1 MPKDFKSGFVAIIGR
16 PNVGKSTLL
25 NSLVKNK
32 ISIVSKI
39 PQTTRHNI
47 RGILN
52 LENAQ
57 IVFID
62 TPGIHSFKDNL
73 SIYLND
79 IAKSSIVGVDLILY
93 LVDISR
99 PVGEEEIDIMNFL
112 VNQEPK
118 IIMALN
124 KIDLTKKYINEYID
138 KFKEILEEKNK
149 KDKLLYYI
157 PISAKTLKNVDVLI
171 KVILENLKEQEPFY
185 DLNTITDFPMKFRI
199 ADIIREKLF
208 LNLKKELP
216 HSLAVEVE
224 DMLDRGLLKENSSKY
239 PIYIKV
245 NIYVNRLSQK
255 KIVIGEKG
263 SLIKHIGKESR
274 TEIENLLNRK
284 VYLDIKVKVL
294 EDWQDKPR
302 ILQELGYL

>member
-1 MPKDFKSGFVAIIGR
+1 MLKNFKSGFVAIIGR

-52 LENAQ
+52 LKNAQ

-62 TPGIHSFKDNL
+62 TPGIHSFKDKL
-73 SIYLND
+73 SNYLND
-79 IAKSSIVGVDLILY
+79 VAKNSINDIDLILY

-99 PVGEEEIDIMNFL
+99 PIGKEEIDIMNFL
-112 VNQEPK
+112 VNQEYK
-118 IIMALN
+118 IVMALN
-124 KIDLTKKYINEYID
+124 KIDLTPKYINDYIN

-149 KDKLLYYI
+149 QDKLLYYI
-157 PISAKTLKNVDVLI
+157 PISAKTFKNIDVLI

-185 DLNTITDFPMKFRI
+185 DFNTITDFPIKFRI

-208 LNLKKELP
+208 LSLKEELP

-224 DMLDRGLLKENSSKY
+224 DILDRGFLKEDSSKY

-255 KIVIGEKG
+255 KIVIGQNA
-263 SLIKHIGKESR
+263 SLIKYVGETSRKEVES
-274 TEIENLLNRK
+274 LLNRK
-284 VYLDIKVKVL
+284 IYLDIRVKVL

-302 ILQELGYL
+302 ILQELGYF

>member
-1 MPKDFKSGFVAIIGR
+1 MLKNFKSGFVAIIGR

-52 LENAQ
+52 LKNAQ

-62 TPGIHSFKDNL
+62 TPGIHSFKDKL
-73 SIYLND
+73 SNYLND
-79 IAKSSIVGVDLILY
+79 VAKSSINDIDLILY

-99 PVGEEEIDIMNFL
+99 PIGKEEIDIMNFL
-112 VNQEPK
+112 VNQEYK

-124 KIDLTKKYINEYID
+124 KIDLTPKYINDYIN

-149 KDKLLYYI
+149 QDKLLYYI
-157 PISAKTLKNVDVLI
+157 PISAKTFKNIDVLI

-185 DLNTITDFPMKFRI
+185 DFNTITDFPIKFRI

-208 LNLKKELP
+208 LSLKEELP

-224 DMLDRGLLKENSSKY
+224 DILDRGLLKEDSSKY

-255 KIVIGEKG
+255 KIVIGQNA
-263 SLIKHIGKESR
+263 SLIKYVGETSRKEVES
-274 TEIENLLNRK
+274 LLNRK
-284 VYLDIKVKVL
+284 IYLDIRVKVL

-302 ILQELGYL
+302 ILQELGYF

>member
-1 MPKDFKSGFVAIIGR
+1 MLKNFKSGFVAIIGR

-52 LENAQ
+52 LKNAQ

-62 TPGIHSFKDNL
+62 TPGIHSFKDKL
-73 SIYLND
+73 SNYLND
-79 IAKSSIVGVDLILY
+79 VAKSSINDIDLILY

-99 PVGEEEIDIMNFL
+99 PIGKEEIDIMNFL
-112 VNQEPK
+112 VNQEYK

-124 KIDLTKKYINEYID
+124 KIDLTPKYINDYIN

-149 KDKLLYYI
+149 QDKLLYYI
-157 PISAKTLKNVDVLI
+157 PISAKTFKNIDVLI

-185 DLNTITDFPMKFRI
+185 DFNTVTDFPIKFRI

-208 LNLKKELP
+208 LSLKEELP

-224 DMLDRGLLKENSSKY
+224 DILDRGLLKEDSSKY

-255 KIVIGEKG
+255 KIVIGQNA
-263 SLIKHIGKESR
+263 SLIKYVGETSRKEVES
-274 TEIENLLNRK
+274 LLNRK
-284 VYLDIKVKVL
+284 IYLDIRVKIL

-302 ILQELGYL
+302 ILQELGYF

>member
-1 MPKDFKSGFVAIIGR
+1 MLKNFKSGFVAIIGR

-52 LENAQ
+52 LKNAQ

-62 TPGIHSFKDNL
+62 TPGIHSFKDKL
-73 SIYLND
+73 SNYLND
-79 IAKSSIVGVDLILY
+79 VAKSSINDIDLILY

-99 PVGEEEIDIMNFL
+99 PIGKEEIDIMNFL
-112 VNQEPK
+112 VNQEYK

-124 KIDLTKKYINEYID
+124 KIDLTPKYINDYIN

-149 KDKLLYYI
+149 QDKLLYYI
-157 PISAKTLKNVDVLI
+157 PISAKTFKNIDVLI

-185 DLNTITDFPMKFRI
+185 DFNTVTDFPIKFRI

-208 LNLKKELP
+208 LSLKEELP

-224 DMLDRGLLKENSSKY
+224 DILDRGLLKEDSSKY

-255 KIVIGEKG
+255 KIVIGQNA
-263 SLIKHIGKESR
+263 SLIKYVGETSRKEVES
-274 TEIENLLNRK
+274 LLNRK
-284 VYLDIKVKVL
+284 IYLDIRVKVL

-302 ILQELGYL
+302 ILQELGYF

>member
-1 MPKDFKSGFVAIIGR
+1 MLKNFKSGFVAIIGR

-52 LENAQ
+52 LKNAQ

-62 TPGIHSFKDNL
+62 TPGIHSFKDKL
-73 SIYLND
+73 SNYLND
-79 IAKSSIVGVDLILY
+79 VAKSSINDIDLILY

-99 PVGEEEIDIMNFL
+99 PIGKEEIDIMNFL
-112 VNQEPK
+112 VNQEYK

-124 KIDLTKKYINEYID
+124 KIDLTPKYINDYIN

-149 KDKLLYYI
+149 QDKLLYYI
-157 PISAKTLKNVDVLI
+157 PISAKTFKNIDVLI

-185 DLNTITDFPMKFRI
+185 DFNTITDFPIKFRI

-208 LNLKKELP
+208 LSLKEELP

-224 DMLDRGLLKENSSKY
+224 DILDRGLLKEDSSKY

-255 KIVIGEKG
+255 KIVIGQNA
-263 SLIKHIGKESR
+263 SLIKYVGETSRKEVES
-274 TEIENLLNRK
+274 LLNRK
-284 VYLDIKVKVL
+284 IYLDIRVKIL

-302 ILQELGYL
+302 ILQELGYF

>member
-208 LNLKKELP
+208 FNLKKELP

>member
-1 MPKDFKSGFVAIIGR
+1 MLKNFKSGFVAIIGR

-47 RGILN
+47 KGILN

-57 IVFID
+57 VVFID

-73 SIYLND
+73 SIYLNN
-79 IAKSSIVGVDLILY
+79 IAKSSIYDVDLILY

-99 PVGEEEIDIMNFL
+99 PIGKEEMDIMNFL
-112 VNQEPK
+112 VNQDPK

-124 KIDLTKKYINEYID
+124 KIDLTKKYISDYID

-149 KDKLLYYI
+149 QDKLLYYI
-157 PISAKTLKNVDVLI
+157 PISAKTFKNVDVLI
-171 KVILENLKEQEPFY
+171 KVILETLKEQNPFY
-185 DLNTITDFPMKFRI
+185 DLNTITDFPIKFRI

-208 LNLKKELP
+208 LTLKEELP

-224 DMLDRGLLKENSSKY
+224 DILDRGILKEDSSKY

-245 NIYVNRLSQK
+245 NIYVNRISQK
-255 KIVIGEKG
+255 KIVIGDKA
-263 SLIKHIGKESR
+263 SLIKYVGEIARKD
-274 TEIENLLNRK
+274 IENLLNRK
-284 VYLDIKVKVL
+284 IYLDIRVKVL
-294 EDWQDKPR
+294 KDWQDKPR
-302 ILQELGYL
+302 ILQELGYF